1 MQTAHEVRCLLPV
14 TTIKCPRCSAHRCI
28 LLGDCRIFFFHIKMW
43 SWVSHSMSVGVS
55 CCQTC
60 ILSWVSHSMC
70 ACVSL
75 LMTLHNR
82 RPGSHRPALTATP
95 VQLDLM
101 QVGQLTA
108 GVSWPI
114 KADVNL
120 QRKSLYQF
128 SNELLM
134 LMMLMLM

>member
-28 LLGDCRIFFFHIKMW
+28 LLGDCREIFCFVKSRIFFFHIKML

-82 RPGSHRPALTATP
+82 RPGSHRPTLTATS
-95 VQLDLM
+95 VQL
-101 QVGQLTA
+101 LTRR
-108 GVSWPI
+108 SI
-114 KADVNL
+114 LCSDSMTKHERDC
-120 QRKSLYQF
+120 
-128 SNELLM
+128 
-134 LMMLMLM
+134 